1 MRDLCCFE
9 KEKKKENRENTF
21 LSNALESI
29 DSTYDKRRVKLQIF
43 VSFKKIG
50 RLEER
55 KKRGVVGRAGKSAS
69 SLLVEEWEGG

>member
-9 KEKKKENRENTF
+9 KGKKKENRENTF

-55 KKRGVVGRAGKSAS
+55 KKRGVEGREGKSAS
-69 SLLVEEWEGG
+69 SLLVEEGEGG